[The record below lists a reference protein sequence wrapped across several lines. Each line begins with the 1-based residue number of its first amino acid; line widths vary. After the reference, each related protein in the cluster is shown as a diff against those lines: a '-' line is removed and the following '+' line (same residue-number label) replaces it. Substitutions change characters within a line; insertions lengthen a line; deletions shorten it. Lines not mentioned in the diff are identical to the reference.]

1 MRGRKPFGSIGLDC
15 LNGLEG
21 ALKWCREEDSKL
33 PGGKWQS
40 GYAVREGVDAGSIPR
55 PASA

>member
-1 MRGRKPFGSIGLDC
+1 M
-15 LNGLEG
+15 
-21 ALKWCREEDSKL
+21 EDSNL